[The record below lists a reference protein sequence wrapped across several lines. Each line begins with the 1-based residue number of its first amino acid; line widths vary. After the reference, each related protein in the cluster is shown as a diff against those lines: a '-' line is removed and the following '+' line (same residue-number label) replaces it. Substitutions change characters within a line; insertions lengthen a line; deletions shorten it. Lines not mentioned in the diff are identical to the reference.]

1 MDGWVV
7 AETIVIRRAL
17 PRDVDGVAAL
27 WEKLVAH
34 HHALD
39 SELPAATPRG
49 AIYYGRRIID
59 RIDDPSACVL
69 VAADGQK
76 IVGYALGFVVDL
88 VPEMFDQEPSGFLA
102 DIYVETTHRRRG
114 IGRALVQRM
123 IAWFAE
129 HNLAYWEWH
138 VAALN
143 EEAVAFWKALGGREV
158 MLRMRA
164 PVNGM
169 SGGYA

>member
-1 MDGWVV
+1 MDGWAV
-7 AETIVIRRAL
+7 AETVEIRRAL
-17 PRDVDGVAAL
+17 PRDVDRVAAL
-27 WEKLVAH
+27 WEKLVAY

-39 SELPAATPRG
+39 SELPAATARG

-69 VAADGQK
+69 VAVDGQA

-88 VPEMFDQEPSGFLA
+88 LPEMFAQEPSGFLA
-102 DIYVETTHRRRG
+102 DIYVETAYRRRG
-114 IGRALVQRM
+114 IGRALVDQM

-129 HNLAYWEWH
+129 HDLTYWEWH

-143 EEAVAFWKALGGREV
+143 DDAVAFWRALGGREV

-164 PVNGM
+164 PVNGG
-169 SGGYA
+169 SEGY